1 MIRHTV
7 VFTCKPNTPQQSI
20 LDAIEMAQKVL
31 PGITGVLS
39 FSMGKD
45 LGLQPGKSGD
55 LAVVADF
62 DSIKDVEAYLS
73 DAVHLDY
80 IKTSL
85 SSIIETRISVQ
96 FEVGT

>member
-7 VFTCKPNTPQQSI
+7 VFTCKPNTAQQSI
-20 LDAIEMAQKVL
+20 SDAIENAKKVL
-31 PGITGVLS
+31 PGIRGVRS
-39 FSMGKD
+39 FSIGRD

-62 DSIKDVEAYLS
+62 DSINDVEAYLS
-73 DAVHLDY
+73 DPIHLDY
-80 IKTSL
+80 IKANL

-96 FEVGT
+96 FEV